1 MSEIERIRGFL
12 QTVRRRAYWEASLR
26 LGGFTLTAVLVAL
39 LLMALCASYI
49 GPAALW
55 PKLTV
60 TVLIILTLLGV
71 AVVAMGPMRRLRDE
85 RGVAAFVGQRHPPV
99 ASDLLSAVEL
109 AHEAGLSTGTS
120 AGILQAFHGSV
131 AASVSPLSV
140 DSIVPLRPARLA
152 GITLAGSAVIL
163 ILGALVSP
171 SVGRGLGLLTR
182 FPTRFEGAAVSSE
195 PLIGDVRITYNYP
208 AYTKLPRRVVE
219 GSTGDIGAVKGTEVA
234 LETTLLRSAQQA
246 MILLGDGGEGG
257 ELPVKLAGGK
267 LTASFKVKDS
277 GSYRIWL
284 APLLGRPLR
293 EDRPHRIVAEADQP
307 PRVEIFG
314 PADRLELPS
323 PRPIEVGFSAGDDFG
338 LGQVEL
344 IYRVDDGAE
353 KRIPLKEGGGARTAE
368 GRTIFEPELANGG
381 PGVTVAYRIEAKDTD
396 GVSGAKTGA
405 SRTLYVVIQDPRENL
420 DEQVQK
426 ERDVLEKLLD
436 NLADRLEALDAPPNN
451 AAAGGPAADLPSRL
465 ALWLSMHESEESQV
479 AALGR
484 VIDDERRA
492 GSSRKSVLAALSS
505 IADRLS
511 RGLREETGLLG
522 ALRARVDQGTLGA
535 SSFDRLYKHG
545 RKHVEDLET
554 SVLML
559 DDLIGRQ
566 RLEDLADLARS
577 LNDTYKRLQDLMTRY
592 QATKD
597 ENLRRQLEREI
608 RDLKARIQQLAAKI
622 ANLKQRNEVATEWQ
636 NVPDL
641 QKAMERANQ
650 FSNLLEK
657 GDAGSLQKALSELG
671 SELDDVRK
679 MLEGNADSFG
689 ESRFQE
695 ENKALSETL
704 KKIGDLEGDERSVA
718 GDSSSLAQELEEA
731 LAKEMADEM
740 NKAESA
746 TREKLER
753 LRSRL
758 STMPPRDLGED
769 ATDELKRAQE
779 SARQMRRL
787 LPEREWGEAKR
798 EAERA
803 ASSLRRLR
811 RELDEKNQ
819 NKRPGSPAAEEFN
832 EAMSEARS
840 IAQQIA
846 SDLEKLTPKAGEK
859 MSPEQR
865 ARAGGMSQRQ
875 KSLAERAKE
884 LGEEAAKSGGKA
896 PGLDRAGEE
905 LKNIGEQMDK
915 AGQELG
921 KGNPRDAS
929 GQARD
934 AADRLA
940 KLRDSLQ
947 DGSRGQTGRN
957 RRDPVRIPGADESK
971 APREWRQEL
980 MDAMREK
987 APSPYSEEVRRYYEE
1002 LVK

>member
-12 QTVRRRAYWEASLR
+12 ETVRRRAYWEATLR
-26 LGGFTLTAVLVAL
+26 LGGFTLTAVVVAL

-49 GPAALW
+49 GPATLW
-55 PKLTV
+55 PKLTA
-60 TVLIILTLLGV
+60 TVLIILTLLGAAAAWV
-71 AVVAMGPMRRLRDE
+71 GPIRRLRSE
-85 RGVAAFVGQRHPPV
+85 RGVASYVGQRHPPV

-109 AHEAGLSTGTS
+109 ATDARTESGTS
-120 AGILQAFHGSV
+120 PGILRAFHGSV
-131 AASVSPLSV
+131 AAAVGPLQV
-140 DSIVPLRPARLA
+140 ESIVPLRPARLA
-152 GITLAGSAVIL
+152 AITLGGSLLIL
-163 ILGALVSP
+163 IMGAWLLPGSIR
-171 SVGRGLGLLTR
+171 RGLDFLTR
-182 FPTRFEGAAVSSE
+182 FPTRFEGAAVSAE
-195 PLIGDVRITYNYP
+195 PLIGEVRISYTYP
-208 AYTKLPRRVVE
+208 AYTKLGKRVVE
-219 GSTGDIGAVKGTEVA
+219 GSTGDIGAVKGTEVV
-234 LETTLLRSAQQA
+234 LETTLLRSAREA
-246 MILLGDGGEGG
+246 MLLLGDQGEAG
-257 ELPVKLAGGK
+257 EMPVELNSGK
-267 LTASFKVKDS
+267 LKASFKVKES

-284 APLLGRPLR
+284 TPLLGRPVR

-314 PADRLELPS
+314 PADRLELPV

-338 LGQVEL
+338 IGPVDLV
-344 IYRVDDGAE
+344 YRVDDGPE
-353 KRIPLKEGGGARTAE
+353 KKVRLKEGGGARTAE
-368 GRTIFEPELANGG
+368 GRTIFEPEVGSGG
-381 PGVTVAYRIEAKDTD
+381 PGVTVAYRIEARDAD
-396 GVSGAKTGA
+396 AVSGPKTGA

-426 ERDVLEKLLD
+426 EREVLEKLLD
-436 NLADRLEALDAPPNN
+436 NLADRLEALDAPPT
-451 AAAGGPAADLPSRL
+451 AGGPSVDLPSKL

-505 IADRLS
+505 VADRLS
-511 RGLREETGLLG
+511 RALREEMSLLG
-522 ALRARVDQGTLGA
+522 ALRARADQGTLGA

-545 RKHVEDLET
+545 KKHVEDIET

-577 LNDTYKRLQDLMTRY
+577 LNDTYKRLQDLMNRY

-608 RDLKARIQQLAAKI
+608 RDLKARIQQLATKI
-622 ANLKQRNEVATEWQ
+622 AELKARNEVATEWQ

-650 FSNLLEK
+650 FSSLLEK
-657 GDAGSLQKALSELG
+657 GDPSSLQKALSELG

-718 GDSSSLAQELEEA
+718 GDSSQLAQELDDA
-731 LAKEMADEM
+731 MAKEMAEEM
-740 NKAESA
+740 KKVEES
-746 TREKLER
+746 TKEKLER

-758 STMPPRDLGED
+758 QSMPPRELSED
-769 ATDELKRAQE
+769 GGDELKRAQD
-779 SARQMRRL
+779 SAKQMRRL

-811 RELDEKNQ
+811 RELDERQ
-819 NKRPGSPAAEEFN
+819 QSKRPTSPAFDEFN

-846 SDLEKLTPKAGEK
+846 SDLDKLTPRSGER
-859 MSPEQR
+859 MSQEQR
-865 ARAGGMSQRQ
+865 QRAQGMSQRQ

-884 LGEEAAKSGGKA
+884 LGEEASRSGGKA

-905 LKNIGEQMDK
+905 LKNIGDQMGQAEQDL
-915 AGQELG
+915 Q

-929 GQARD
+929 GRARD

-947 DGSRGQTGRN
+947 DGGRGQNGRN

-987 APSPYSEEVRRYYEE
+987 PPAPYSEEVRRYYEE